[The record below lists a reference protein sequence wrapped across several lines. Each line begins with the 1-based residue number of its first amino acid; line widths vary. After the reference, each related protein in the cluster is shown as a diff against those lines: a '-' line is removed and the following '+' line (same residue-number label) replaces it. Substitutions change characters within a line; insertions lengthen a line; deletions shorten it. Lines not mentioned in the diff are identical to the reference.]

1 MSIYRLDQNAVLYI
15 DLTQNAVLYIALA
28 ANFVQLS
35 LLDLLTTITSFEEP
49 TNLDQHRQ
57 HVGLK
62 ALGVEGTKVVAV
74 FKLEDLKVVLY

>member
-1 MSIYRLDQNAVLYI
+1 
-15 DLTQNAVLYIALA
+15 
-28 ANFVQLS
+28 
-35 LLDLLTTITSFEEP
+35 LDLLTTITSFEEP